1 MIKRT
6 IIIFFVLLIMYSFLV
21 EAFNPNW
28 NTAQHQ
34 WQSNIIKAQRYLY
47 EDSECMQNVIIGT
60 SLSNRLSMDH
70 LPIMYN
76 MTFDGLYIYDG
87 LYVLTKKKVLPKK
100 VFIEMNYVY
109 SSENK
114 EFIASIG
121 SPAIIY
127 ARGVCPMLRDQY
139 QPIGLICNIVSEKMT
154 RHIINQFNKFIPVTG
169 ASAAGLGEDL
179 FNKMLSHQLLNYSK
193 VPDAEML
200 SYCFGNLKRYVAIL
214 EKGGV
219 NVTFFEMPVN
229 EQLCNMPKAKVA
241 RENFFKYFPP
251 NKYQYIDIPNCSE
264 YKTADGVHLTSE
276 EALRYTDYFRD
287 KIIDMKILAFTNT
300 VN

>member
-127 ARGVCPMLRDQY
+127 ARGVCPMLRDQ
-139 QPIGLICNIVSEKMT
+139 
-154 RHIINQFNKFIPVTG
+154 
-169 ASAAGLGEDL
+169 
-179 FNKMLSHQLLNYSK
+179 
-193 VPDAEML
+193 
-200 SYCFGNLKRYVAIL
+200 
-214 EKGGV
+214 
-219 NVTFFEMPVN
+219 
-229 EQLCNMPKAKVA
+229 
-241 RENFFKYFPP
+241 
-251 NKYQYIDIPNCSE
+251 
-264 YKTADGVHLTSE
+264 
-276 EALRYTDYFRD
+276 
-287 KIIDMKILAFTNT
+287 
-300 VN
+300 